1 MKRIYTVLL
10 VSFILSMC
18 AQNATAQFVV
28 AQDTVR
34 GRIDFCPRLGDF
46 QAGSSRAPN

>member
-10 VSFILSMC
+10 VLFVLSMC
-18 AQNATAQFVV
+18 AQNVNAQFVV

-34 GRIDFCPRLGDF
+34 GRIDFCPRLGRF
-46 QAGSSRAPN
+46 A